1 MTNKPQRTP
10 IPNMLG
16 FDDNVIAIGDE
27 IEQGLREM
35 RQFEPVRSNL
45 PLPDYVEHAAEVSDV
60 GRLSSQA
67 LAAEYERAAKEVE
80 AMGVAL
86 VKAMQ
91 ECEHDAVEAVK
102 AMERVRET
110 TLEAVKM
117 CQATA
122 TAYRDE
128 AKKLFDRIQK
138 SAMLAEDVRRVCV
151 QLCQSIEAGE
161 PAARPD
167 KTEDK
172 ITE

>member
-1 MTNKPQRTP
+1 MTDSAINHE
-10 IPNMLG
+10 
-16 FDDNVIAIGDE
+16 DNVVAIGNE
-27 IEQGLREM
+27 LERSM
-35 RQFEPVRSNL
+35 RDMRHEPTPKL
-45 PLPDYVEHAAEVSDV
+45 PLPHYVEHGAEVSDV

-86 VKAMQ
+86 VKSMQ
-91 ECEHDAVEAVK
+91 ECEQDAVRAVK
-102 AMERVRET
+102 AMEEVRET

-128 AKKLFDRIQK
+128 AKQLFNRIQK
-138 SAMLAEDVRRVCV
+138 SAMLAEDVRRACV
-151 QLCQSIEAGE
+151 QLCQNIEAGE

-167 KTEDK
+167 TK
-172 ITE
+172 

>member
-1 MTNKPQRTP
+1 MTKVPAINY
-10 IPNMLG
+10 
-16 FDDNVIAIGDE
+16 DDNVIAIGDE
-27 IEQGLREM
+27 IEQGLRQM
-35 RQFEPVRSNL
+35 RQHEPARQSL
-45 PLPDYVEHAAEVSDV
+45 PLPDYVTHADEVSDV

-91 ECEHDAVEAVK
+91 ECEQDAVQAVK
-102 AMERVRET
+102 AMEQVRET

-151 QLCQSIEAGE
+151 QLCLNIEAGE

-167 KTEDK
+167 TKTE
-172 ITE
+172 